1 MKIENLRDLPL
12 SFVVKGEKITLK
24 DKRVTEGEK
33 SQEGIFTT
41 QDFIIPDY
49 NLKIVAYYKY
59 YDKYDASEWYFRFI
73 NHSSVYTPVISNLYP
88 CDMDMEHEAGT
99 NYQVHY
105 ATGGYCS
112 KNDFEPYDYDEA
124 GEFKIYSEGGRSSG
138 KFMPFFNFRHTK
150 AQYMVGIG
158 WSGSWEAGI
167 DFPGGRPDLLNM
179 KIGMPE
185 TNFYLFPGENV
196 RTPKVL
202 IMSYEGQVIDG
213 QNKLRRHIF
222 ENHNHYKN
230 VTGKD
235 DLPTFSINWGDAP
248 CDAHIQNIKQIVEN
262 DLDVD
267 VYWIDA
273 SWFGKNPTWL
283 ACTGDWDTIK
293 KDKYHEEFKPLTD
306 LLNKNNREFLLWFEP
321 ERVCHG
327 TDFERLGDWLIELPT
342 GLRAPRPWKVG
353 GGHPDFPQ
361 KENLRNVFDE
371 NGVPCGDKLIN
382 FAIPEAV
389 DYYIDFFTD
398 FIKKHKIDFYR
409 HDANIAT
416 GEYFKVADTEKR
428 MGITEMKWIEGLY
441 RFWDGLIENCPG
453 LVIDNCSSGG
463 RRIDLEMMDRSIVTT
478 RTDCVWNENW
488 KQNHGLGLNEWFT
501 HHTCTEGVNLKI
513 ENRDNFEYDLVS
525 NLSLGIMYN
534 MTFAINIGNSPDD
547 IYYFGDDNY
556 DIPAIKDIMAKYR
569 KLQPFFK
576 YDYYPLTSY
585 SFRDDAIVAYEFYS
599 PEKDKGMVVLIK
611 REKSP
616 VDSATFELKGIKDKD
631 YNIEKVIGDY
641 DIKLMKNKLKV
652 NFGEGHTACCIIL
665 N

>member
-1 MKIENLRDLPL
+1 MKFENFKDLPL
-12 SFVVKGEKITLK
+12 SFIINDEKITLRN
-24 DKRVTEGEK
+24 KRVTEGKK
-33 SQEGIFTT
+33 SQEGIWTT
-41 QDFIIPDY
+41 QEFIID

-112 KNDFEPYDYDEA
+112 KNDFEPHDYDEA

-138 KFMPFFNFRHTK
+138 KFMPFFNFRNTK
-150 AQYMVGIG
+150 AKYMVGVG
-158 WSGSWEAGI
+158 WSGSWESCI

-185 TNFYLFPGENV
+185 TNFYLYPGENV

-248 CDAHIQNIKQIVEN
+248 CDAHVQNIKQIVEN

-293 KDKYHEEFKPLTD
+293 KDKYPEEFKPLTD

-327 TDFERLGDWLIELPT
+327 TDFERLGDWLIELPDS
-342 GLRAPRPWKVG
+342 LRSPRPWKVG

-398 FIKKHKIDFYR
+398 FIKKHKINFYR

-428 MGITEMKWIEGLY
+428 VGVTEMKWVEGLY

-488 KQNHGLGLNEWFT
+488 KQSHGLGLNEWFMN
-501 HHTCTEGVNLKI
+501 HTCTEGVNLKI
-513 ENRDNFEYDLVS
+513 ENKDNFEYDLVS

-641 DIKLMKNKLKV
+641 DIKLSGNKLKV
-652 NFGEGHTACCIIL
+652 KFGGGHTACCIIL